1 MAEDTPS
8 NDPAQ
13 TPEGPSGEPTT
24 YNLLFVCTGNTCRSP
39 LAAVIARRLI
49 DERGWTHVEVASAG
63 IAASDGGRAAD
74 NALAVAAEAGLDLSP
89 HRTRTMSPELLAW
102 ADLVL
107 AMGPSH
113 LHAVERLGGGDKAA
127 LITEFA
133 GEGGGGVPDPFG
145 ADVQAYRD
153 TYAALEHAIGLALAR
168 LEPIL
173 SP

>member
-1 MAEDTPS
+1 MAEDIPS
-8 NDPAQ
+8 PEPAQ
-13 TPEGPSGEPTT
+13 TPEGASGEPTT

-63 IAASDGGRAAD
+63 VSAADGAPAAD
-74 NALAVAAEAGLDLSP
+74 NALAVAGEAGLDLSP
-89 HRTRTMSPELLAW
+89 HRTRMVTPELLAW

-113 LHAVERLGGGDKAA
+113 LHALDRLGAGDKAA
-127 LITEFA
+127 LLTEFA
-133 GEGGGGVPDPFG
+133 GQGGGGVPDPFG

-153 TYAALEHAIGLALAR
+153 TYAALEHAIGLALGR